1 VEKKWHIYRRKYAD
15 AVTFGNVKLRFYVTK
30 VGDAEDFDI
39 LSDAKEADPRMT
51 DFTLRAI
58 RDAEIPP
65 IPLDLLPML
74 DNERF
79 EVEYDVIIY

>member
-1 VEKKWHIYRRKYAD
+1 
-15 AVTFGNVKLRFYVTK
+15 
-30 VGDAEDFDI
+30 